1 MKMEFCEG
9 MVSSWDWDI
18 THRKLYSTSLWLI
31 LGYRDDATNQADTN
45 MSRLAQLIHPEDC
58 QIVRQAV
65 IAHFKNQ
72 TDHYEVEFRIQHK
85 NGYWIWMQD
94 VAQVIERDQETQIAV
109 RMVGVRRNIN
119 SSKAAAE
126 SKMLSAML
134 FQHVS
139 QGVFI
144 LDHQFRIQNIN
155 PYFEKISGFSKEEL
169 IGTRFMNRDRHYNP
183 TVVQAAQN
191 VTKTLATVGVYE
203 GEFWTQRKNGE
214 EYPAWLH
221 INTVYDD
228 QQRKTHYIGIIG
240 DLTERRKNEQRLSY
254 LANYDALTDL
264 PNRTYFKEY
273 LHQFIVQ
280 CIEKQSSFAVLLLNL
295 DRFRLLNNLLGT
307 KDADELLKQVAG
319 RFNSLEIRAGVIAH
333 LGSDDFGIVLEYPE
347 NDPQKLKEYGQKLQ
361 QLFDAPFNIN
371 TQEVIVTISIG
382 IALFPQHAQ
391 QVDTLFYYAENAL
404 KEAKRLGGNTVL
416 LAATQQDI
424 RPFER
429 ISLESSLRKALSTS
443 QFEVY
448 YQTKLHA
455 KHRRIVG
462 FEALVR
468 WNHPEKGLIS
478 PIEFI
483 GLAEEIGVIGQLG
496 EFVLDQACAQ
506 IKTWADMGFDYL
518 KVSVNVSA
526 LQLQRGNFLATL
538 DRILAKHQI
547 EPMSLELEI
556 TESLLM
562 DEREK
567 VRNILQEIRNRQV
580 TIALDDFGTGYSSLS
595 YLGLYPIDVIK
606 IDRSFIMQMMDSH
619 EQKAIVLAILAM
631 SNALSMEVVAEGV
644 ETIEQARYLQDE
656 GCDVLQGYLV
666 SKPMPASEA
675 TEMLQDGSIRL
686 NF

>member
-1 MKMEFCEG
+1 MELCEG
-9 MVSSWDWDI
+9 MISSWDWDI
-18 THRKLYSTSLWLI
+18 THRKLYSTNLWQI
-31 LGYRDDATNQADTN
+31 LGYHDNTTNQADTN
-45 MSRLAQLIHPEDC
+45 MSRLVQLIHPEDYP
-58 QIVRQAV
+58 IVRSAV
-65 IAHFKNQ
+65 VSHLKGL
-72 TDHYEVEFRIQHK
+72 TDHYEAEFRIQHK

-94 VAQVIERDQETQIAV
+94 IAQVIARDQETRIAT
-109 RMVGVRRNIN
+109 RMVGIRRNIN
-119 SSKAAAE
+119 SRKAAVE
-126 SKMLSAML
+126 RRMLATML

-169 IGTRFMNRDRHYNP
+169 IGTRFMNRDRYYNP
-183 TVVQAAQN
+183 AVVQAAQN
-191 VTKTLATVGVYE
+191 VTKTLETVGVYE

-240 DLTERRKNEQRLSY
+240 DLTERRRSEQRLSY
-254 LANYDALTDL
+254 LANYDSLTDL

-273 LHQFIVQ
+273 LHQYILQ
-280 CIEKQSSFAVLLLNL
+280 SIEKQSSFAVLLLNL

-307 KDADELLKQVAG
+307 KGADQLLKQVAT
-319 RFNSLEIRAGVIAH
+319 RFVSLEIRTGVIAH

-347 NDPQKLKEYGQKLQ
+347 NDPQKLKEYSQKLQ
-361 QLFDAPFNIN
+361 QLFDAPFNIDK
-371 TQEVIVTISIG
+371 QEMIVTLSIG

-391 QVDTLFYYAENAL
+391 QVDSLFYYAENAL
-404 KEAKRLGGNTVL
+404 KEAKRLGGNTFVF
-416 LAATQQDI
+416 AVTQQNVQ
-424 RPFER
+424 PFER
-429 ISLESSLRKALSTS
+429 ISLEHSLRKALSSS

-448 YQTKLHA
+448 YQA
-455 KHRRIVG
+455 KIDADNKKIVG

-468 WNHPEKGLIS
+468 WNHPKKGLVS
-478 PIEFI
+478 PVEFI

-506 IKTWADMGFDYL
+506 IKAWADMGYGQL

-538 DRILAKHQI
+538 DRILIKHQI
-547 EPMSLELEI
+547 VPMSLELEI

-562 DEREK
+562 DEQEK

-606 IDRSFIMQMMDSH
+606 IDRSFIIQMMNSPQ
-619 EQKAIVLAILAM
+619 QKAIVLAILAM
-631 SNALSMEVVAEGV
+631 SNALNMEVVAEGV
-644 ETIEQARYLQDE
+644 ETEEQARYLCDE

-666 SKPMPASEA
+666 SKPRPASEA
-675 TEMLQDGSIRL
+675 TLLLRDGFAQL
-686 NF
+686 DF

>member
-1 MKMEFCEG
+1 MELYEG
-9 MVSSWDWDI
+9 KVSSWDWDI
-18 THRKLYSTSLWLI
+18 THQKLYSTSLWQI
-31 LGYRDDATNQADTN
+31 LGYRDDVTNLAESN
-45 MSRLAQLIHPEDC
+45 MLHLAQLIHPEDYP
-58 QIVRQAV
+58 IVRRALV
-65 IAHFKNQ
+65 AHLKNQ
-72 TDHYEVEFRIQHK
+72 TDHYEAEFRIQHK
-85 NGYWIWMQD
+85 DGYWIWMQD
-94 VAQVIERDQETQIAV
+94 IAQVIERDQETKIAA
-109 RMVGVRRNIN
+109 RMVGIRRNIN
-119 SSKAAAE
+119 SNKAAVE

-155 PYFEKISGFSKEEL
+155 PYFEKISGFTKEEL

-183 TVVQAAQN
+183 TAVQAAHN
-191 VTKTLATVGVYE
+191 VTQTLKTVGVYE
-203 GEFWTQRKNGE
+203 GEFWTERKNGE

-228 QQRKTHYIGIIG
+228 LNRKTHYIGMIG

-254 LANYDALTDL
+254 LANYDSLTDL
-264 PNRTYFKEY
+264 PNRNYFKEY
-273 LHQFIVQ
+273 LHQLILQ
-280 CIEKQSSFAVLLLNL
+280 RTEQPLPFAILLLNL

-307 KDADELLKQVAG
+307 AEADQLLKQVAG
-319 RFNSLEIRAGVIAH
+319 RFSSMEIRTGVIAH
-333 LGSDDFGIVLEYPE
+333 LGSDDFGIVFEYPE
-347 NDPQKLKEYGQKLQ
+347 NDPQKLKEYSQRLQ
-361 QLFDAPFNIN
+361 QVFDIPFTISD
-371 TQEVIVTISIG
+371 QEVTVTVSIG

-404 KEAKRLGGNTVL
+404 KEAKRLGGNTILFAV
-416 LAATQQDI
+416 TQQEI

-429 ISLESSLRKALSTS
+429 ISLESSLRKALSAS

-448 YQTKLHA
+448 YQAKIHA
-455 KHRRIVG
+455 KNKRIVG

-468 WNHPEKGLIS
+468 WNHPEKGLVS

-506 IKTWADMGFDYL
+506 IKAWAEIGFGQL

-538 DRILAKHQI
+538 DRILSKHQI
-547 EPMSLELEI
+547 APKCLELEI

-562 DEREK
+562 DEQEK

-606 IDRSFIMQMMDSH
+606 IDRSFIIQMMNSPK
-619 EQKAIVLAILAM
+619 QQAIVLAILAM
-631 SNALSMEVVAEGV
+631 SNALRMEVVAEGV
-644 ETIEQARYLQDE
+644 ETAEQAGYLRDE
-656 GCDVLQGYLV
+656 GCGVLQGYLI
-666 SKPMPASEA
+666 SKPKPASEA
-675 TEMLQDGSIRL
+675 TLMLQERFFRL
-686 NF
+686 SF

>member
-1 MKMEFCEG
+1 MELYEG
-9 MVSSWDWDI
+9 MISSWDWDI
-18 THRKLYSTSLWLI
+18 THRKLYSTSLWQI
-31 LGYRDDATNQADTN
+31 LGYHDNTINQADTN
-45 MSRLAQLIHPEDC
+45 MSRLAQLIHPEDYP
-58 QIVRQAV
+58 IVRNAV
-65 IAHFKNQ
+65 IAHLKDH
-72 TDHYEVEFRIQHK
+72 TDHYEAEFRIQHK
-85 NGYWIWMQD
+85 DGYWIWMQD
-94 VAQVIERDQETQIAV
+94 IAQVIVRNQDKGIAA

-119 SSKAAAE
+119 SIKAAAE
-126 SKMLSAML
+126 RKMLSNML

-144 LDHQFRIQNIN
+144 LDHQFQIQNIN
-155 PYFEKISGFSKEEL
+155 PYFEKVSGFSKEEL
-169 IGTRFMNRDRHYNP
+169 IGTRFMSQGRHYSP

-191 VTKTLATVGVYE
+191 VTQTLEMVGVYE

-221 INTVYDD
+221 INTVYDN

-240 DLTERRKNEQRLSY
+240 DLTERRRNEQRLSY
-254 LANYDALTDL
+254 LANYDSLTDL

-273 LHQFIVQ
+273 LHQFILQ
-280 CIEKQSSFAVLLLNL
+280 GIEKQSPFAVLLVNL

-307 KDADELLKQVAG
+307 KDADQLLKQVAA
-319 RFNSLEIRAGVIAH
+319 RFVSIEIRTGFIAH

-347 NDPQKLKEYGQKLQ
+347 NDPQKLKEYSQKLQ
-361 QLFDAPFNIN
+361 QLFDIPFGIN

-404 KEAKRLGGNTVL
+404 QEAKRLGGNTIIF
-416 LAATQQDI
+416 AATQQEI
-424 RPFER
+424 QPFAR
-429 ISLESSLRKALSTS
+429 ISLENSLRKALSPP

-448 YQTKLHA
+448 YQAKIHA
-455 KHRRIVG
+455 YNKQIVG

-468 WNHPEKGLIS
+468 WNHPERGLIS

-496 EFVLDQACAQ
+496 EFVLDRACAQ
-506 IKTWADMGFDYL
+506 IKAWADMGYDHL

-538 DRILAKHQI
+538 DRILTKYQI
-547 EPMSLELEI
+547 APTSLELEI

-562 DEREK
+562 DEQEK
-567 VRNILQEIRNRQV
+567 VRNILQEIRSRQV

-606 IDRSFIMQMMDSH
+606 IDRSFIMQMMNSPQ
-619 EQKAIVLAILAM
+619 QKAIVLAILAM
-631 SNALSMEVVAEGV
+631 SNALNMEVVAEGV
-644 ETIEQARYLQDE
+644 ETREQARYLCDE

-666 SKPMPASEA
+666 SKPKPASEA
-675 TEMLQDGSIRL
+675 TLLLRDGFSQ
-686 NF
+686 FDF